1 MLCIITQCICQH
13 YKIKNLF
20 SFLSELENVPR
31 EVSSFNTIRLSFW
44 LLLRSKLSS
53 WTAWT
58 VKSLRSHSG
67 AVLWLMLVVFCSYVS
82 GGSERA
88 AGKPSVSLRS
98 QQSPVNIPAQL
109 TTHSQTLKCKEK
121 TTFCL
126 CFLRDMNIR
135 FLCLSLQECLQQG
148 WHRDTVLKR
157 WVSSKEP
164 EPRNSNG
171 VVLLTYWFFW
181 SFPGRAYWSW
191 THWSCRTTRTCADSS
206 ESEFQ
211 FWNIQHSSTDI
222 TITNIY
228 YSHPVHFL
236 SDWVTLCSH
245 ENNFTGC

>member
-1 MLCIITQCICQH
+1 MDSKITKITQRGGVMIDVGGVLLLCLRWIRTSCRKTICQ
-13 YKIKNLF
+13 
-20 SFLSELENVPR
+20 SEITAV
-31 EVSSFNTIRLSFW
+31 T
-44 LLLRSKLSS
+44 SKYTS
-53 WTAWT
+53 TAHDT
-58 VKSLRSHSG
+58 
-67 AVLWLMLVVFCSYVS
+67 
-82 GGSERA
+82 
-88 AGKPSVSLRS
+88 
-98 QQSPVNIPAQL
+98 Q
-109 TTHSQTLKCKEK
+109 TQTLKCKEK

-228 YSHPVHFL
+228 YSDSVHFL